1 MSWKPEIDMN
11 SFFEELTQINK
22 RPCPFEYYTADE
34 LWTDDHTADQML
46 DYHLNGSI
54 DLSSRN
60 STFIES
66 SIKWI
71 ASRFGL
77 NQQSKVAD
85 FGCGPGLYTTALAEY
100 GASVTGI
107 DFSRNSIDYAEKT
120 AMDKNLK
127 IKYIHQNYLDFDTNQ
142 QFDIITMIMCDFCAL
157 SPEQRG
163 KMLGKFHK
171 LLTADGHVLLDVY
184 SLSSFEKKKETF
196 SYELNHLNGFWSSDD
211 YYCFV
216 NTFKYEEEKVYLDKY
231 TIVEE
236 SRMRKVYNWLQHYSK
251 ESIIAEFETYGFVID
266 ELYSNVAGKPFDS
279 SSDEIAVV
287 ARKR

>member
-1 MSWKPEIDMN
+1 MN

-34 LWTDDHTADQML
+34 LWTDHHTADQML

-60 STFIES
+60 SAFIES

-171 LLTADGHVLLDVY
+171 LLTAEGHVLLDVY
-184 SLSSFEKKKETF
+184 SLSSFEKKKEAF